1 MAQDNLK
8 LARRYYDAFQPRD
21 RDAGLA
27 LTDPAVEIES
37 RLVVMEG
44 GYQGHEGFRRWWDDF
59 RGAFPD
65 YAVEIEDL
73 RDFGDVTLCHSRGWG
88 HAAGSGTPLVDPFW
102 QPIRWRDG
110 KCVWWRNC
118 ATEREA
124 LEAAGLRE

>member
-44 GYQGHEGFRRWWDDF
+44 GYQGTKGFV
-59 RGAFPD
+59 G
-65 YAVEIEDL
+65 
-73 RDFGDVTLCHSRGWG
+73 G
-88 HAAGSGTPLVDPFW
+88 GTTSAEPSPTTRSKSK
-102 QPIRWRDG
+102 I
-110 KCVWWRNC
+110 C
-118 ATEREA
+118 ATSET
-124 LEAAGLRE
+124 